1 MTTPQNLP
9 IVPSYTCDE
18 WWSPAA
24 EVRATE
30 VLDASTGEV
39 VARVSTDGLDIAT
52 AVEHARSVGQKS
64 LGELT
69 IHERALLL
77 KEIATYL
84 NGRKQE
90 LYDLSFAT
98 GATQRD
104 HLSDIDGGIG
114 TMFTFSSKGRRE
126 LPNANVVVDGAP
138 EVLSRDGSFIGRHVH
153 TRLDGVMVQI
163 NAFNFPMWGMLEKFA
178 PAFIAGVPTIVKPAT
193 PTGYVTEACV
203 RMMVESGKLPAGAL
217 QLVSGSAR
225 DLLDHL
231 DMRDMV
237 AFTGSAATAGK
248 LKLHPAV
255 TERGCRFTAETDSLN
270 AAVLGED
277 VTVDSPEFDA
287 FIKGIMVEMTVKA
300 GQKCTAIRRVVV
312 PQAMVEPVVEAL
324 GAKIGSKIV
333 VGDPRTEGSTM
344 GPLASLDQREEVAK
358 AVNALV
364 EAGGR
369 IAFGHGSPVPHLV
382 HGGPGRAGGGEDLGG
397 VRAVKHCMQRL
408 AVQGGP
414 DHLTAITGIGT
425 PVPPRTASAVRTS
438 ILARASTPSA
448 RAWPSWASGTS
459 SAPSCA
465 PSPCRRSPTS
475 PTRPATPSTRTPM
488 RRRRWPTPSSRVASP
503 TATCW

>member
-9 IVPSYTCDE
+9 IVPSYTCGE
-18 WWSPAA
+18 WWSPADK
-24 EVRATE
+24 VRATE
-30 VLDASTGEV
+30 VPDASTGEV

-52 AVEHARSVGQKS
+52 AVEHARTVGQKS

-77 KEIATYL
+77 EEIATYL

-104 HLSDIDGGIG
+104 HASDIDGGIG

-126 LPNANVVVDGAP
+126 LPNAHVIVDGAP

-153 TRLDGVMVQI
+153 TRLDGLMVQI

-193 PTGYVTEACV
+193 PRLCHRGLRANDGGV
-203 RMMVESGKLPAGAL
+203 RQGARRRPAAGQWLRARPAGPPGHARHGRL
-217 QLVSGSAR
+217 QRLGRHREQAQ
-225 DLLDHL
+225 
-231 DMRDMV
+231 
-237 AFTGSAATAGK
+237 AAPRRHGGR
-248 LKLHPAV
+248 LPLP
-255 TERGCRFTAETDSLN
+255 AETDSPN
-270 AAVLGED
+270 AAVLGSD

-287 FIKGIMVEMTVKA
+287 FIKAIMVEMAVKA

-312 PQAMVEPVVEAL
+312 PQAMVQPVVDAL
-324 GAKIGSKIV
+324 QAKISSKIV
-333 VGDPRTEGSTM
+333 VGGPRTEGSTM

-382 HGGPGRAGGGEDLGG
+382 HGGPGRAGGGEELGG

-414 DHLTAITGIGT
+414 DHLTAITGIWHTGAAT
-425 PVPPRTASAVRTS
+425 NSVSRSDVDS
-438 ILARASTPSA
+438 GKGKHPSA

-475 PTRPATPSTRTPM
+475 PTRPATPSTRTPTK
-488 RRRRWPTPSSRVASP
+488 RPPWPTPSSRVASP